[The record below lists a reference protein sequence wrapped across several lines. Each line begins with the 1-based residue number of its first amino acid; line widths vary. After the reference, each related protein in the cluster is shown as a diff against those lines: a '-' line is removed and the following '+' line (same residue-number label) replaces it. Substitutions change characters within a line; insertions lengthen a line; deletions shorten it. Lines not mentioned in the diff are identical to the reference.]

1 MLHIKNLQPVT
12 MKAQREKKYEKQ
24 EVGTLK
30 KKRRGWKIC
39 LCGGGGTH
47 NAILITLVQIN
58 FQRQVVLRDRVRKN
72 NDLR

>member
-12 MKAQREKKYEKQ
+12 MKAQREKNYEKQ

-39 LCGGGGTH
+39 LGGGDTEGYFNYLSANKFSETSS
-47 NAILITLVQIN
+47 I
-58 FQRQVVLRDRVRKN
+58 QRQSSEKQ
-72 NDLR
+72 